1 MFTCKLVESSV
12 RILLKGFL
20 QRRAYVTRFCKG
32 QTKAVCFGE
41 EGAPVLMK
49 VSASLTI
56 RDKKTD
62 KLVWRKGRLYRINK
76 SKPRNKGRQG

>member
-1 MFTCKLVESSV
+1 
-12 RILLKGFL
+12 
-20 QRRAYVTRFCKG
+20 
-32 QTKAVCFGE
+32 
-41 EGAPVLMK
+41 MK